1 MEAFVA
7 AIAPS
12 LVAIAAV
19 TTPSLTALADRFSRS
34 ADNTWPMDVG
44 LCEFPLPAL
53 PADQANAMRRHV
65 HNHPQETNRLV
76 KIVRDGKDTTDRLI
90 SINTLLESK
99 IVQMPNVLNHRCT
112 LWH

>member
-99 IVQMPNVLNHRCT
+99 IVQMPNANNHRCT